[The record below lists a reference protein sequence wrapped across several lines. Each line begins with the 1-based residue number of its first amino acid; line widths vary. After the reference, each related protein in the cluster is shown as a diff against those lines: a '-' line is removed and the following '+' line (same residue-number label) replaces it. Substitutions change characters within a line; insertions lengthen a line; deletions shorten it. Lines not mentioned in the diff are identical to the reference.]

1 MARRMYRGGVYLGIS
16 LSLLTAWQLL
26 ASFGIQWYTIAR
38 LGAGSQTDA
47 LYAGSTLLQLCSA
60 VVLDQVS
67 VVLVPLLAAREE
79 HERAALAWPLF
90 VGIGSLFALVT
101 LLLYGV
107 APYLVPSM
115 APGFSDPT
123 AVLAVELARIQLLG
137 LLGAACFT
145 VLSALY
151 QARNRF
157 LWPSGAVLLDTR
169 WLLDLSGGAGKCRC
183 ATSSLGAGTAVVRAG
198 VAPGA
203 GAGPLVARL
212 YEPWRRVS

>member
-107 APYLVPSM
+107 APYLVPLM

-137 LLGAACFT
+137 PA
-145 VLSALY
+145 
-151 QARNRF
+151 
-157 LWPSGAVLLDTR
+157 WSGLFYR
-169 WLLDLSGGAGKCRC
+169 P
-183 ATSSLGAGTAVVRAG
+183 VRARPSQKPVLGGQRSG
-198 VAPGA
+198 VDST
-203 GAGPLVARL
+203 LVGC
-212 YEPWRRVS
+212 